1 MNSIN
6 TDKKENEEEVLNKNN
21 DKAFYTLLKGILN
34 VSNITKDNFK
44 EEIINYINS
53 KELASLEKKLFELL
67 LYLNPEK
74 KNFNLQYNKE
84 FLYQIMNLLLIKK
97 GNKNIIRQIK
107 DSEEKKIIANE
118 INKNKEVLDDNK
130 NENLNKIEGINNEPT
145 NSDEI
150 MQVCKKV
157 FEEDELLSILF
168 EGDINISNK
177 EQYLEMIILFLP
189 EREIQQILKVIKKY
203 LKDENN
209 KEIYESLEKI
219 FKRQKMDFDFLE
231 RL

>member
-53 KELASLEKKLFELL
+53 KELASLEIKLFELL

-118 INKNKEVLDDNK
+118 INKNKEVLDGNK
-130 NENLNKIEGINNEPT
+130 NENLNKIEGISNEPI

-157 FEEDELLSILF
+157 FKEDELLSILF
-168 EGDINISNK
+168 EGDINISKK

-231 RL
+231 EL